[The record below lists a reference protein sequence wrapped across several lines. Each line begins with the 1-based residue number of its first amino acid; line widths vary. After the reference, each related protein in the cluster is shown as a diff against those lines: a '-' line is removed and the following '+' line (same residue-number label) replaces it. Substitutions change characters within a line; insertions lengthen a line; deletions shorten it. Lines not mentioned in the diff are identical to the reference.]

1 MILYRVKLDRAVNI
15 LEKIKIKVKKMK
27 NLNFFLKQLQLAT
40 TCILVSFD
48 WFFFAIHH
56 HNSLH

>member
-27 NLNFFLKQLQLAT
+27 NFKLFF
-40 TCILVSFD
+40 
-48 WFFFAIHH
+48 
-56 HNSLH
+56 

>member
-27 NLNFFLKQLQLAT
+27 NFKLFSKTITACYNLHP
-40 TCILVSFD
+40 CLV
-48 WFFFAIHH
+48 
-56 HNSLH
+56 